1 MDPRLQQA
9 IPGIIAALQRT
20 QPQVAQEIQQWAT
33 SGGTSPLSGAA
44 AAALVAMAPQV
55 GVPAALVTAA
65 IGHGVSSR
73 LGTTPGM
80 NVPGA
85 SSNVVGQVNSP
96 VEGQAPD
103 SYGQGRVGPVPGQGG
118 GPPTLGTPNVP
129 PRPGENVPAAATGG
143 VRPNS
148 PVEGNVPELGAVA
161 GPSGTPL
168 TPQAAQQAYVTSAAD
183 RGRATPGSTPGSA
196 GNPGGFGNVTAGA
209 LAEDDDYLLRFA
221 MQSAGFNPDIIT
233 PGSRIAAQK
242 LAPMVSARRNV
253 YGLLDPNGGNE
264 GGLPQDI
271 AQFAHD
277 FTDKGTN
284 FYQNATDYGKQIL
297 SGAGFANI
305 GGVADQEKRM
315 AMYQALIPLLFGGAN
330 PLVQQS
336 AGDQTKKLFNLY
348 KDADIRGG
356 DQGKSTI
363 FEDFVKQYAGMNPL
377 LKSIFG
383 NIR

>member
-1 MDPRLQQA
+1 MDPKLQALLLQIAQQA
-9 IPGIIAALQRT
+9 QFLNNPV
-20 QPQVAQEIQQWAT
+20 VAQDIQRYIA
-33 SGGTSPLSGAA
+33 SGGTTPLSTATLAQVEPRVRAAGLTLLPPQGA
-44 AAALVAMAPQV
+44 
-55 GVPAALVTAA
+55 VP
-65 IGHGVSSR
+65 
-73 LGTTPGM
+73 P
-80 NVPGA
+80 
-85 SSNVVGQVNSP
+85 
-96 VEGQAPD
+96 
-103 SYGQGRVGPVPGQGG
+103 GQGRLGGDPNRPSINHDPNGQPTGLVPPGPAIPPIPTVPAGTTG
-118 GPPTLGTPNVP
+118 GPRV
-129 PRPGENVPAAATGG
+129 
-143 VRPNS
+143 NS

-168 TPQAAQQAYVTSAAD
+168 TPPAAQQAYAISAAD
-183 RGRATPGSTPGSA
+183 RGRATPGAPGSGST

-253 YGLLDPNGGNE
+253 YGLMDPNGGNE

-284 FYQNATDYGKQIL
+284 FYQNAADYGKQIL